1 MIVGG
6 DAICAA
12 AGLREKE
19 PSTTCAAGLVAGRT
33 NPQHEKRA
41 VAAPLDYGRR
51 DSDFDL
57 SVGGI
62 RSLEVRI

>member
-6 DAICAA
+6 GAVYE
-12 AGLREKE
+12 AGGTSRKGTFNDLCRGPCGSE
-19 PSTTCAAGLVAGRT
+19 RT

-41 VAAPLDYGRR
+41 VAAPLAYGR

-62 RSLEVRI
+62 RSPEVRI